1 MRGVFLLAFGLVFGM
16 SVYGQRFAIVDS
28 KFILTKIPSYAQAQ
42 QQLDQLSA
50 QWSGEVEALRS
61 EIDAL
66 RTAYEAEKVIMTEET
81 KKEKLA
87 DINAKEQAAK
97 ALQRQYFGPDGEIFK
112 KRQELLR
119 PIQDQVYNAVQDVA
133 RRRNLDVVFDKSSD
147 LITLYTN
154 DKIDISG
161 EVIEKLGY

>member
-1 MRGVFLLAFGLVFGM
+1 MRGVFFVAFGLVFGM

-87 DINAKEQAAK
+87 DIDAKEQAAK

>member
-1 MRGVFLLAFGLVFGM
+1 MRSALFLAFGLVFGI

-28 KFILTKIPSYAQAQ
+28 EYILTKIPSYAQAQ

-87 DINAKEQAAK
+87 EIEAKEQEAR
-97 ALQRQYFGPDGEIFK
+97 ALQRQYFGPEGEVFK

-147 LITLYTN
+147 LITLYAN
-154 DKIDISG
+154 DKIDISD

>member
-1 MRGVFLLAFGLVFGM
+1 MRNALFLAFGLVFGTA
-16 SVYGQRFAIVDS
+16 VYGQRFAIVDS
-28 KFILTKIPSYAQAQ
+28 EYILAKIPSYAQAQ

-66 RTAYEAEKVIMTEET
+66 RTAYEAEKVIMTEEM

-87 DINAKEQAAK
+87 EIEAKEQEARS
-97 ALQRQYFGPDGEIFK
+97 LQRKYFGPDGEIFK
-112 KRQELLR
+112 KRQELMR

-133 RRRNLDVVFDKSSD
+133 RRRNLDVVFDKGSD
-147 LITLYTN
+147 LITLYAN
-154 DKIDISG
+154 EKVDISD

>member
-1 MRGVFLLAFGLVFGM
+1 MRGVFFVAFGLVFGM

-81 KKEKLA
+81 K
-87 DINAKEQAAK
+87 
-97 ALQRQYFGPDGEIFK
+97 
-112 KRQELLR
+112 
-119 PIQDQVYNAVQDVA
+119 
-133 RRRNLDVVFDKSSD
+133 
-147 LITLYTN
+147 
-154 DKIDISG
+154 
-161 EVIEKLGY
+161 

>member
-1 MRGVFLLAFGLVFGM
+1 MRRALFLAFGLVFGI

-28 KFILTKIPSYAQAQ
+28 EYVLAKIPSYAQSQ

-81 KKEKLA
+81 KKEKLTE
-87 DINAKEQAAK
+87 IETKEQEAR
-97 ALQRQYFGPDGEIFK
+97 ALQRKYFGPDGEVFK

-119 PIQDQVYNAVQDVA
+119 PIQDQVYNAVQDIA

-147 LITLYTN
+147 LITLYAN
-154 DKIDISG
+154 DKVDISD